1 MKTLTHLLI
10 LLLILPGVSFAKK
23 GTASKNGSSVQSKVA
38 VAQSSTLSTDV
49 SFDGT
54 NLYGRY
60 NRADEAIATVED
72 EKIMG
77 RLLGLRMDFK
87 DRLQA
92 QGQQK

>member
-10 LLLILPGVSFAKK
+10 LLFLLPHFAMAKK
-23 GTASKNGSSVQSKVA
+23 TSSSKKKAPVVQNKN
-38 VAQSSTLSTDV
+38 LSTDV

>member
-1 MKTLTHLLI
+1 MKILISTLI
-10 LLLILPGVSFAKK
+10 LLLTLPNSALAKK
-23 GTASKNGSSVQSKVA
+23 KGSAKAKTASVQSKN
-38 VAQSSTLSTDV
+38 LSTDV